1 MKKLNL
7 TKRLVAG
14 VMLIA
19 LAVTSLTG
27 CDKTGDS
34 ATNTDAVGMENSSE
48 TKIMVVGERDVYL
61 DEALVYTFQNIYL
74 RGTASADWTENHS
87 IAVKQE
93 VISSIREA
101 KILYKVAC
109 DNGYT
114 LDESDYETVDV
125 TSSNFEKTFGQE
137 LLDKYGIT
145 HDTIYMV
152 FEEQALV
159 SKFET
164 EIKNDM
170 GQSINDDLTAAY
182 ADYQFN
188 TLYYMMF
195 PTIEKDDA
203 DQPKLDENGNYIPLS
218 DEDKAAVLEQAEA
231 ALEELRGGADYLEV
245 ADKYGITNYCSETS
259 GYIGSYSDELNEALK
274 DLGDGECTD
283 IMEGE
288 MGYSIVYVVVADDET
303 LKTSYVYMLA
313 SEATDSEYEVLRNNW
328 LATVPVDAEGD
339 MEGTAWE
346 DLDVKSIVVDF
357 EAEY

>member
-1 MKKLNL
+1 
-7 TKRLVAG
+7 
-14 VMLIA
+14 
-19 LAVTSLTG
+19 
-27 CDKTGDS
+27 
-34 ATNTDAVGMENSSE
+34 
-48 TKIMVVGERDVYL
+48 
-61 DEALVYTFQNIYL
+61 
-74 RGTASADWTENHS
+74 
-87 IAVKQE
+87 
-93 VISSIREA
+93 
-101 KILYKVAC
+101 
-109 DNGYT
+109 
-114 LDESDYETVDV
+114 
-125 TSSNFEKTFGQE
+125 
-137 LLDKYGIT
+137 
-145 HDTIYMV
+145 
-152 FEEQALV
+152 
-159 SKFET
+159 
-164 EIKNDM
+164 
-170 GQSINDDLTAAY
+170 
-182 ADYQFN
+182 
-188 TLYYMMF
+188 MMF

-346 DLDVKSIVVDF
+346 ELDVKSIVVDF